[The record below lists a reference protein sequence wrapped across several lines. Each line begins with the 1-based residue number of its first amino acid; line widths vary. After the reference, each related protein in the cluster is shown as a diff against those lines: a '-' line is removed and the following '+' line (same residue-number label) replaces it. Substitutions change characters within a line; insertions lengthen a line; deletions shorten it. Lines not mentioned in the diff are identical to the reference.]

1 MYNYAKNFVA
11 INNGALVIISQA
23 EEVMRKYATD
33 SVANQTAKHALED
46 EIATLVKDGDTEG
59 AKKAQD
65 ELDAL
70 NASWKS
76 YVKDTNV
83 KLFGDKNTKGLMYLV
98 SDNLYKA
105 YVDYVKDGKRKVYR
119 EELRKFCL
127 SIIEG
132 DNLKDGAYNHMYN
145 DIVLTMS
152 STKLNSNAQIAQGA
166 SFITTI
172 NKRTYCK
179 MLYGAIIDIIN
190 NNHTLKVAKSD
201 NK

>member
-1 MYNYAKNFVA
+1 MYNYVKNSVA
-11 INNGALVIISQA
+11 INAIAFDVISQA
-23 EEVMRKYATD
+23 EKLMRKYATD

-46 EIATLVKDGDTEG
+46 KIATLVKDGNTEG
-59 AKKAQD
+59 AKVAQD

-70 NASWKS
+70 NASWKE
-76 YVKDTNV
+76 YVKNTNV
-83 KLFGDKNTKGLMYLV
+83 KLFGDRKTKGLMYLV
-98 SDNLYKA
+98 SDDLYKA
-105 YVDYVKDGKRKVYR
+105 YVNYVKDGKNGAYR
-119 EELRKFCL
+119 DEMRKFCL
-127 SIIEG
+127 SIIES

-145 DIVLTMS
+145 DILLTMS
-152 STKLNSNAQIAQGA
+152 STKLNSNAQLAQGA